1 MNQSAASSNLILIA
15 SGFGAAFLVTLW
27 LSLIIWTYRD
37 IRSRTRNRL
46 VHFLAVLVSAILF
59 LPGVLIYLLLR
70 PARTIEDEY
79 QKSLEEETMLQSIEE
94 NMECPGCGRQIQKE
108 WIVCPNCHTRLKKP
122 CHRCKHLL
130 ELNWSLCPYCAT
142 PVPGAR
148 KENASIDDA
157 LQELPL
163 FEDTTN
169 PESSGNEKKKATE

>member
-1 MNQSAASSNLILIA
+1 MNQSAEFSNLILIA

-46 VHFLAVLVSAILF
+46 VHFLAILVSAILF

-70 PARTIEDEY
+70 PTRTIEDEY
-79 QKSLEEETMLQSIEE
+79 QKSLEEETLLQSIEE
-94 NMECPGCGRQIQKE
+94 NRECPGCGRQIQKE

-130 ELNWSLCPYCAT
+130 ELNWSLCPYCAS

-148 KENASIDDA
+148 KENASIEDA

-163 FEDTTN
+163 FE
-169 PESSGNEKKKATE
+169 ESSKPEFSDVEKKEASE